1 VLTGLKGDPD
11 LADIPVIML
20 TIVDDKRIGYALG
33 AADYLTKPIDWERL
47 TVVLRKYRCVHPPCR
62 VLVVEDEADMR
73 EMLRRMLKQAG
84 WVVTEAANGHEAL
97 ARLAADRPQLILLDL
112 LMPEMDGFAFVE
124 ALRHQDS
131 WRSIPVVVI
140 TAKDLT
146 PDDRQRL
153 NGYVEQ
159 ILQKGVY
166 SQEALLH
173 EVRHLVAAG
182 VR

>member
-1 VLTGLKGDPD
+1 V
-11 LADIPVIML
+11 AEIPVIML
-20 TIVDDKRIGYALG
+20 TIVDDKTLGYALG
-33 AADYLTKPIDWERL
+33 AADYLTKPVDRDRL
-47 TVVLRKYRCVHPPCR
+47 AAMLQKYRCAQPPCR

-73 EMLRRMLKQAG
+73 QLLHRMLEQAG
-84 WVVTEAANGHEAL
+84 WAVTEAANGREAL
-97 ARLAADRPQLILLDL
+97 ARLAEDRPQLILLDL
-112 LMPEMDGFAFVE
+112 LMPEMDGFTFVE
-124 ALRHQDS
+124 VLRQQDA
-131 WRSIPVVVI
+131 WQSIPVVVV

-159 ILQKGVY
+159 ILQKGAY

-173 EVRHLVAAG
+173 EVRRLVTAC